1 MKCRREGLH
10 TAAEI
15 ASLTRHLSGVLV
27 TPMNL
32 SNNVKALPLPDKEI
46 CVCGL
51 APAKDKEEQRVD
63 ELLSRVQELHAK
75 RMSRQKAAKDLKIPV
90 WKLDIMA
97 SHLGLDWP
105 RRIQGGSVEINGV
118 VDTWARHSARLGI
131 SVGALRWRL
140 KNSGNIAKD
149 EPLPITNQEA
159 RQFTD
164 LRKQG
169 VPAWAAAARLGRPY
183 ANLRVAAIKFCNDYA
198 DAVNDAPR
206 IRRSPEEIQAAEAA

>member
-1 MKCRREGLH
+1 M
-10 TAAEI
+10 
-15 ASLTRHLSGVLV
+15 
-27 TPMNL
+27 
-32 SNNVKALPLPDKEI
+32 
-46 CVCGL
+46 
-51 APAKDKEEQRVD
+51 D
-63 ELLSRVQELHAK
+63 ELLSRVQELHGK
-75 RMSRQKAAKDLKIPV
+75 RMSRKKAAKELKIPV

-118 VDTWARHSARLGI
+118 VDTWARHSERLGI

-149 EPLPITNQEA
+149 EPLPITEQEA

-169 VPAWAAAARLGRPY
+169 IPAWAAAARVGRPY
-183 ANLRVAAIKFCNDYA
+183 ATLRVAAIKFCEDYA

-206 IRRSPEEIQAAEAA
+206 VRRSTEEIQAASAA